1 MKQVTLNIPDG
12 KFDFFMELFE
22 KLGLDTQTTLV
33 IPEWQKELV
42 LNRIKAS
49 NNNPERLLDWED
61 VKDSFKLDQVAF
73 HVKIEAEARVDI
85 QSAIDWYN
93 EQKKG
98 LGKRFLN
105 ETRTAI
111 VRRQTKVNFSLVGVS
126 C

>member
-22 KLGLDTQTTLV
+22 KLGLDTQTTLE

-61 VKDSFKLDQVAF
+61 VKDSFKLD
-73 HVKIEAEARVDI
+73 
-85 QSAIDWYN
+85 
-93 EQKKG
+93 
-98 LGKRFLN
+98 
-105 ETRTAI
+105 
-111 VRRQTKVNFSLVGVS
+111 
-126 C
+126 